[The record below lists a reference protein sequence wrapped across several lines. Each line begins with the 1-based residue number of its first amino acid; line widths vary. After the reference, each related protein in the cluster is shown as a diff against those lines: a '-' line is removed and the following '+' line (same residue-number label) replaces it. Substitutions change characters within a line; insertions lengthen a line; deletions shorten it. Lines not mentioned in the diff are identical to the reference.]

1 MQSQITDIEEVVKD
15 KLQAA
20 IETKMAG
27 LQSLFKIRD
36 ANNFEPEIQGVQNA
50 GNNILDH
57 IQKPRL

>member
-1 MQSQITDIEEVVKD
+1 MQSQITDIEEVLKD
-15 KLQAA
+15 KLQVA

-27 LQSLFKIRD
+27 LQSLFKMRD
-36 ANNFEPEIQGVQNA
+36 ANNFEPEIQGDLDA